1 MQVKTVR
8 IQINGKITSL
18 EENVTV
24 EQLLTHYGLEQ
35 RIVVVEHNE
44 IILDRASYAHTPI
57 MDGDRIEIVHFV
69 GGG

>member
-8 IQINGKITSL
+8 IQINGKITNL

>member
-1 MQVKTVR
+1 MR
-8 IQINGKITSL
+8 IQINGKITNL

>member
-1 MQVKTVR
+1 MR
-8 IQINGKITSL
+8 IQINGKITNL

-24 EQLLTHYGLEQ
+24 EQILTHYGLEQ